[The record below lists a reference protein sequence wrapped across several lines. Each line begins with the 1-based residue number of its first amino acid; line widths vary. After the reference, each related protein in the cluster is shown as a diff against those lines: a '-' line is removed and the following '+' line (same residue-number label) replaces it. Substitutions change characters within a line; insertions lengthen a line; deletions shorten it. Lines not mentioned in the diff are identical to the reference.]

1 MIKPVADLPVTDDLL
16 MGDWRVQ
23 PSLNRVRRNGT
34 TLHLRPQLMDV
45 LVCLARGAGRTIHH
59 DEFVREVWG
68 GQACVSDSA
77 LARCIAELRQ
87 MLGDRARSPLLI
99 ETIPKRGYRLIPTVT
114 LVEHQPPPMPHQT
127 EQAAAVP
134 SRAGSGPSWLMRA
147 RHLVQH
153 LAHPF
158 STR

>member
-1 MIKPVADLPVTDDLL
+1 MTKPVADLPVTDDLL
-16 MGDWRVQ
+16 LGDWRVQ

-45 LVCLARGAGRTIHH
+45 LVCLARGSGRTIRHE
-59 DEFVREVWG
+59 EFVREVWG
-68 GQACVSDSA
+68 GQVCVSDSA

-87 MLGDRARSPLLI
+87 MMGDHARSPVLI

-114 LVEHQPPPMPHQT
+114 LVEHQAQPMSHQAQ
-127 EQAAAVP
+127 QADAVA
-134 SRAGSGPSWLMRA
+134 SQAGSGPSWLMRA
-147 RHLVQH
+147 RHLVLH
-153 LAHPF
+153 LTHPF